1 MNTFYILLRV
11 SNNTLR
17 AEKFK
22 INLPFEEVVGP
33 VLDRVAADFQ
43 NSATNVCGIYKT
55 DQEIDLAARTFLRT
69 RTIDNTRNARFG
81 GDLDDECVV
90 VIKVGCFVKMA
101 NMRGV
106 KTLRE
111 AFAGTGYDVSYPTE
125 QELESLHPT
134 FFQTEYFIGRYVTEK
149 TIGLF
154 FNTVKL
160 KEKSAKYVTPKYTPR
175 DHFIQAMERFAR
187 DGECPSFLRP
197 VLETVREGL
206 NGEIAT
212 EKRVMEILRTK
223 NMKEHLQD
231 SCMIANMINRANG
244 V

>member
-1 MNTFYILLRV
+1 MLRV

-22 INLPFEEVVGP
+22 INLPFEEVVGS

-43 NSATNVCGIYKT
+43 NSAANVCGIYKT
-55 DQEIDLAARTFLRT
+55 DQEVEMAARTFLRT
-69 RTIDNTRNARFG
+69 RTIDNTRNARIG
-81 GDLDDECVV
+81 GYLDDECVV

-111 AFAGTGYDVSYPTE
+111 AFAGTGYELSYLSD

-134 FFQTEYFIGRYVTEK
+134 FFQTEYFIGRYVNEK

-160 KEKSAKYVTPKYTPR
+160 KEKRAKYVTPKYTPR
-175 DHFIQAMERFAR
+175 DHFIKEMERFAY
-187 DGECPSFLRP
+187 DGECPSFLQP

-212 EKRVMEILRTK
+212 EKRVREILRNK
-223 NMKEHLQD
+223 NVKEHLQD
-231 SCMIANMINRANG
+231 STMIVNLINRSNG